1 MLANRTHE
9 PAVVLR
15 IGERQVNFWF
25 AARLNHCG
33 KANRAGH
40 DYRSPLSPWPG
51 FALVFALLRRSA
63 ASDRPT
69 SSDSLNCPLVLR
81 RTNRLSV
88 PVLMSSLFAI
98 IISLRRQIRLE
109 DCCCQNRL
117 LSLMLN
123 SAPGH
128 AASSFQNRNM
138 RGSVPLLTQMIH
150 DKQLLERPHIAV
162 SESVSKRHLRSMIE

>member
-51 FALVFALLRRSA
+51 FTLVFALLRRSA

-98 IISLRRQIRLE
+98 NNLPPAANSIG
-109 DCCCQNRL
+109 RL
-117 LSLMLN
+117 LLSKPFAEPMTN
-123 SAPGH
+123 NC
-128 AASSFQNRNM
+128 SSD
-138 RGSVPLLTQMIH
+138 LI
-150 DKQLLERPHIAV
+150 
-162 SESVSKRHLRSMIE
+162 